1 MSQHRMYHAPYAATA
16 LAFAM
21 AVAAPVAN
29 ASESWFPDLIF
40 PETGSM
46 PNTKAERVVTGSIPR
61 SAGPTRQTDRSGTMR
76 RETPRGVVSGTKEA
90 EQ

>member
-16 LAFAM
+16 LVFAM

-46 PNTKAERVVTGSIPR
+46 PNTKAERIGSLDA
-61 SAGPTRQTDRSGTMR
+61 SHQ
-76 RETPRGVVSGTKEA
+76 
-90 EQ
+90 